1 MIDKLLSNG
10 AAILQAAATT
20 AAGTTEVDGAEIDM
34 SAYEGVLFVVK
45 FGTAAADNTI
55 SLQQTDTTT
64 SYSADIAGSLITPGA
79 SDEIVWVDLYRP
91 TSRYVRVQVQRGT
104 SSTLDWA
111 VAIRYGSHKG
121 PVDNT
126 TSGTIYGE
134 TLVSPADGTA

>member
-1 MIDKLLSNG
+1 MIDQLLSNG

-34 SAYEGVLFVVK
+34 SGFEGVLFVVK
-45 FGTAAADNTI
+45 FGTAAAGNTI
-55 SLQQTDTTT
+55 SLQQTNVSTT
-64 SYSADIAGSLITPGA
+64 YSADVLGSLITPGS
-79 SDEIVWVDLYRP
+79 SDEIVWVDFFKP
-91 TSRYVRVQVQRGT
+91 TNRYCRVQVQRGT

-111 VAIRYGSHKG
+111 VAIRYGAHKG

-134 TLVSPADGTA
+134 TLVSPIDGTA